1 MAVETG
7 FELPLARIFGK
18 LAFFVDLGYYLLME
32 KTTKY
37 VWNEFYDT
45 TNEVISRMLFDHP
58 KQVLKDYSVEELKKI
73 FLENIE
79 KFDKRNKN
87 FWQFVLG
94 SSDEEA
100 KQFNARAGKGFRDAC
115 KIWHY

>member
-1 MAVETG
+1 M
-7 FELPLARIFGK
+7 ARIFAK
-18 LAFFVDLGYYLLME
+18 LAFFVDLGYYLIME

-37 VWNEFYDT
+37 VWNDLYDP

-73 FLENIE
+73 FLENME
-79 KFDKRNKN
+79 RFDKRNKN

-100 KQFNARAGKGFRDAC
+100 KQFNARAGKSFRDAC
-115 KIWHY
+115 KIWDY